1 MYRVINVQEVESYP
15 GNYDWLSD
23 QEKSII
29 VNYLNGVQN
38 LANRYYNQYLD
49 ELAKKANNNKDADVE
64 KYLRLY
70 NHTITSLTGSKNAYA
85 TLRIMCEYDW
95 PGHDH
100 KWFLAT
106 KEDAQNYNE
115 FQETEV
121 EDNIDD
127 ILDNFSLLLQYGEV
141 GL

>member
-85 TLRIMCEYDW
+85 TLGIMVEYDW
-95 PGHDH
+95 PNYRGM
-100 KWFLAT
+100 WILAT
-106 KEDAQNYNE
+106 REMAENYNTD
-115 FQETEV
+115 QEV
-121 EDNIDD
+121 EPESPTTNQNIL
-127 ILDNFSLLLQYGEV
+127 LDYGDV
-141 GL
+141 GH

>member
-29 VNYLNGVQN
+29 INYLNGVQN
-38 LANRYYNQYLD
+38 LANRYYDQYLN
-49 ELAKKANNNKDADVE
+49 ELAKKANNDKDTDVQ

-95 PGHDH
+95 PGHDQ